1 VRGGGVAGCVGE
13 KAQFGLFFVANG
25 SIEDMIYFGLGNSGG
40 GGGEGK
46 LVLQAGAQKVFKL
59 WVWRRA
65 R

>member
-13 KAQFGLFFVANG
+13 KAQFGLFFVAYG
-25 SIEDMIYFGLGNSGG
+25 SIEDMIYFGLGSSS